1 MGNTMARPEA
11 EKVASEVEA
20 RAAAELESGE
30 LRELRGGFLRPFVSG
45 LSWTGAARGFSALLT
60 AARYVMF
67 ARLLRPFDFGV
78 FGAAMLVST
87 ALGAF
92 TDPRM
97 GHALIQQEGQIDPY
111 FDTLFTT
118 YFFRNLAISLILI
131 VFSHPLGS
139 FFRMGNQYAVFW
151 AIAPLPLLQGLQS
164 PRIVF
169 LYRRLDFHLVTVLNV
184 SEVAASL
191 IFGLAAVWYFR
202 DWRGLVL
209 SALAGATVKVILT
222 YWLFPHLPRLRFNR
236 VFAKTMMSFG
246 LWLGAGTFSEY
257 VAKQLD
263 NLVVGHLLGPKL
275 LGTYQLAFRAGEM
288 PVAEFT
294 TAASLV
300 TFPMVARLRKNP
312 RTRRRLFATVMA
324 VVTLVGLG
332 YSAFIIAFGSQIV
345 MKLFGPQWMHAVV
358 PLKVLCVY
366 GVLQGWTVV
375 GRSFL
380 AGLGKP
386 KRYVFAA
393 ATRAGALAIAI
404 YPLTLWH
411 GLTGAA
417 SAGVISLA
425 VALPVIIVML
435 RKTDRELIP
444 SG

>member
-1 MGNTMARPEA
+1 MARSATEQAALDAEA
-11 EKVASEVEA
+11 K
-20 RAAAELESGE
+20 AAADRESGE
-30 LRELRGGFLRPFVSG
+30 LRELKGTFARTFFAG
-45 LSWTGAARGFSALLT
+45 LSWTGAARGGSSILT
-60 AARYVMF
+60 AVRYVMF

-118 YFFRNLAISLILI
+118 YFFRNLLISAILI
-131 VFSHPLGS
+131 ASAHQLAS
-139 FFRMGNQYAVFW
+139 FFRLGNQYMVFW
-151 AIAPLPLLQGLQS
+151 AIAPLPFLQGIQS

-169 LYRRLDFHLVTVLNV
+169 LYRRLDFHFVTILNV
-184 SEVAASL
+184 AEVSASL
-191 IFGLAAVWYFR
+191 IFGLIAVWYLR
-202 DWRGLVL
+202 DWRGLVI
-209 SALAGATVKVILT
+209 SALAGALVKVILT
-222 YWLFPHLPRLRFNR
+222 YWFFPHLPRLRFNR
-236 VFAKTMMSFG
+236 VFAKTMLSFG

-275 LGTYQLAFRAGEM
+275 LGTYQMAFRAGEM

-300 TFPMVARLRKNP
+300 TFPMVARLRKDP
-312 RTRRRLFATVMA
+312 RTRRRLFVTVVA
-324 VVTLVGLG
+324 VVTLVGLA
-332 YSAFIIAFGSQIV
+332 YAAFVIAFGSQIV
-345 MKLFGPQWMHAVV
+345 LRLFGPQWAHAVV
-358 PLKVLCVY
+358 PLKVLCIY
-366 GVLQGWTVV
+366 GVLQGWIVV

-386 KRYVFAA
+386 KRYVIAA
-393 ATRAGALAIAI
+393 VTRAGILAIAI

-425 VALPVIIVML
+425 VALPVLIVL
-435 RKTDRELIP
+435 LLQTDREVTPELTP
-444 SG
+444 SV